1 MEKQATGKGMAK
13 SMGHLVR
20 LLHREW
26 ERSGRTEAEA
36 AVKMDDAVA
45 VKKSMAEAILER
57 QKQLDA
63 GEMDLEQSMALSQ
76 ENFVLLRLIK
86 KFKSAEEKMEGRG
99 TEAMLT
105 VELDREEYRLFMD
118 ITGPQAR

>member
-1 MEKQATGKGMAK
+1 MAK